1 MVTDIGLGV
10 VVAVGVLLGLVAG
23 MVVGWIVSRRMGRKD
38 FALQSE
44 AIRAESESEVAR
56 LNAEIIE
63 SRGQIRVLETDR
75 ASLQGEKSSAK
86 SLEDRLEPVREALEG
101 LRRTT
106 QQAEIERAK
115 SAAELRTQI
124 DGVQRNYTSLESA
137 TKQLVAAMSSGQSRG
152 QWGEMQ
158 LEQLL
163 EHSGL
168 VEGVHFRRQDSRMT
182 EAGGARP
189 DVVVDLPG
197 GGEILID
204 AKFPFDAYWRAIKA
218 DDEVE
223 IDAHLHKHAEDV
235 LARAKE
241 LSSKR
246 YWESNSSPDF
256 VVMFLPLESL
266 LSRIHSCARLAPR
279 TRSARAA
286 IAWMHLGAE
295 NRAQCQRCP
304 GREAAPEPLEARPL
318 ARWLLW
324 RVESSP
330 EPTVATVRAGTDE
343 LCRPEDGRFHNSLH
357 DQRAAEADEPLQRLV
372 RRARRE
378 PQLRPSRP
386 LVALLLPQRC
396 AHSRRVRMASA
407 GTVHAWSSFFTVPN
421 GSSVI
426 ACITVA

>member
-23 MVVGWIVSRRMGRKD
+23 MVVGWVASRRMGRKD

-56 LNAEIIE
+56 LNAELIE
-63 SRGQIRVLETDR
+63 AQGQIRVLETDR

-106 QQAEIERAK
+106 QQAEVERAK

-218 DDEVE
+218 DNETEVN
-223 IDAHLHKHAEDV
+223 AHLHKHAEDV

-246 YWESNSSPDF
+246 YWESNISPDF

-266 LSRIHSCARLAPR
+266 LSSALETNGLLLEEVFARNVVLATPTTILGMLR
-279 TRSARAA
+279 TIQFGYQRKLMADNAEEIRAA
-286 IAWMHLGAE
+286 GAEMLTRLEKAVDHLGTLRKGLMSAVKGYNE
-295 NRAQCQRCP
+295 FI
-304 GREAAPEPLEARPL
+304 GSMDS
-318 ARWLLW
+318 
-324 RVESSP
+324 RVM
-330 EPTVATVRAGTDE
+330 V
-343 LCRPEDGRFHNSLH
+343 
-357 DQRAAEADEPLQRLV
+357 Q
-372 RRARRE
+372 ARRMKE
-378 PQLRPSRP
+378 LGVASSTDLELPSDVTETLRESR
-386 LVALLLPQRC
+386 
-396 AHSRRVRMASA
+396 
-407 GTVHAWSSFFTVPN
+407 SSE
-421 GSSVI
+421 
-426 ACITVA
+426 

>member
-23 MVVGWIVSRRMGRKD
+23 MVVGWIASRRMGRKD

-56 LNAEIIE
+56 LNAELIE
-63 SRGQIRVLETDR
+63 AQGHIRVLETDR

-106 QQAEIERAK
+106 QQAEVERAK

-218 DDEVE
+218 DNETEVN
-223 IDAHLHKHAEDV
+223 AHLHKHAEDV

-246 YWESNSSPDF
+246 YWESNISPDF

-266 LSRIHSCARLAPR
+266 LSSALETNGLLLEEVFTRNVVLATPTTILGMLRTIQFGYQRKLMADNAEEIRATGAEMLTRLEKAVD
-279 TRSARAA
+279 
-286 IAWMHLGAE
+286 HLGTLRKGLMSAVKGYNE
-295 NRAQCQRCP
+295 FV
-304 GREAAPEPLEARPL
+304 GSMDS
-318 ARWLLW
+318 
-324 RVESSP
+324 RVM
-330 EPTVATVRAGTDE
+330 V
-343 LCRPEDGRFHNSLH
+343 
-357 DQRAAEADEPLQRLV
+357 Q
-372 RRARRE
+372 ARRMKE
-378 PQLRPSRP
+378 LGVASSTDLELPSDVTETLRESR
-386 LVALLLPQRC
+386 
-396 AHSRRVRMASA
+396 
-407 GTVHAWSSFFTVPN
+407 SSE
-421 GSSVI
+421 
-426 ACITVA
+426 

>member
-1 MVTDIGLGV
+1 MVTDIGLAV

-23 MVVGWIVSRRMGRKD
+23 MVVGWIISRRMGRKD

-56 LNAEIIE
+56 LNAELIE
-63 SRGQIRVLETDR
+63 ARGQIRVLETDR

-106 QQAEIERAK
+106 QEAEIERAK

-168 VEGVHFRRQDSRMT
+168 IEGVHFRRQDSRMT

-218 DDEVE
+218 DNETEV
-223 IDAHLHKHAEDV
+223 DAHLHKHAEDV

-246 YWESNSSPDF
+246 YWESNISPDF

-266 LSRIHSCARLAPR
+266 LSSALETNGLLLEEVFARNVVLATPTTILGMLR
-279 TRSARAA
+279 TIQFGYQRKLMADNAEEIRAA
-286 IAWMHLGAE
+286 GAEMLTRLEKAVDHLGTLRKGLMSAVKGYNE
-295 NRAQCQRCP
+295 FI
-304 GREAAPEPLEARPL
+304 GSMDS
-318 ARWLLW
+318 
-324 RVESSP
+324 RVM
-330 EPTVATVRAGTDE
+330 V
-343 LCRPEDGRFHNSLH
+343 
-357 DQRAAEADEPLQRLV
+357 Q
-372 RRARRE
+372 ARRMKELGVASSTDLELPSDVTETLRE
-378 PQLRPSRP
+378 PRS
-386 LVALLLPQRC
+386 
-396 AHSRRVRMASA
+396 MD
-407 GTVHAWSSFFTVPN
+407 
-421 GSSVI
+421 
-426 ACITVA
+426 

>member
-266 LSRIHSCARLAPR
+266 LSSALETNGLLLEEGFARNVVLATPTTILGMLR
-279 TRSARAA
+279 TIQFGYQRKLMTDNAEEIRAA
-286 IAWMHLGAE
+286 GAEMLTRLEKAVDHLGTLRKGLMSAVKGYNE
-295 NRAQCQRCP
+295 FI
-304 GREAAPEPLEARPL
+304 G
-318 ARWLLW
+318 
-324 RVESSP
+324 SM
-330 EPTVATVRAGTDE
+330 
-343 LCRPEDGRFHNSLH
+343 DGRVMV
-357 DQRAAEADEPLQRLV
+357 Q
-372 RRARRE
+372 ARRMKE
-378 PQLRPSRP
+378 LGVASSTDLELPSDVTETLRESR
-386 LVALLLPQRC
+386 
-396 AHSRRVRMASA
+396 
-407 GTVHAWSSFFTVPN
+407 SSE
-421 GSSVI
+421 
-426 ACITVA
+426 

>member
-23 MVVGWIVSRRMGRKD
+23 MVVGWIASRRMGRKD

-44 AIRAESESEVAR
+44 ALRAESESAVAR
-56 LNAEIIE
+56 VNAELIE
-63 SRGQIRVLETDR
+63 AQGQIRVLETDR

-106 QQAEIERAK
+106 QQAEVERAK

-218 DDEVE
+218 DNETEV
-223 IDAHLHKHAEDV
+223 DAHLHKHAEDV

-246 YWESNSSPDF
+246 YWESNISPDF

-266 LSRIHSCARLAPR
+266 LSSALETNGLLLEEVFARNVVLATPTTILGMLR
-279 TRSARAA
+279 TIQFGYQRKLMADNAEEIRAA
-286 IAWMHLGAE
+286 GAEMLTRLEKAVDHLGTLRKGLMSAVKGYNE
-295 NRAQCQRCP
+295 FI
-304 GREAAPEPLEARPL
+304 GSMDS
-318 ARWLLW
+318 
-324 RVESSP
+324 RVM
-330 EPTVATVRAGTDE
+330 V
-343 LCRPEDGRFHNSLH
+343 
-357 DQRAAEADEPLQRLV
+357 Q
-372 RRARRE
+372 ARRMKE
-378 PQLRPSRP
+378 LGVASSTDLELPSDVTETLRESR
-386 LVALLLPQRC
+386 
-396 AHSRRVRMASA
+396 
-407 GTVHAWSSFFTVPN
+407 SSD
-421 GSSVI
+421 
-426 ACITVA
+426 

>member
-23 MVVGWIVSRRMGRKD
+23 MVVGWIASRWMGRKD

-56 LNAEIIE
+56 LNAELIE
-63 SRGQIRVLETDR
+63 AQGHIRVLETDR

-106 QQAEIERAK
+106 QQAEVERAK

-218 DDEVE
+218 DNETEVN
-223 IDAHLHKHAEDV
+223 AHLHKHAEDV

-246 YWESNSSPDF
+246 YWESNISPDF

-266 LSRIHSCARLAPR
+266 LSSALETNGLLLEEVFTRNVVLATPTTILGMLR
-279 TRSARAA
+279 TIQFGYQRKLMADNAEEIRAA
-286 IAWMHLGAE
+286 GAEMLTRLEKAVDHLGTLRKGLMSAVKGYNE
-295 NRAQCQRCP
+295 FI
-304 GREAAPEPLEARPL
+304 GSMDS
-318 ARWLLW
+318 
-324 RVESSP
+324 RVM
-330 EPTVATVRAGTDE
+330 V
-343 LCRPEDGRFHNSLH
+343 
-357 DQRAAEADEPLQRLV
+357 Q
-372 RRARRE
+372 ARRMKE
-378 PQLRPSRP
+378 LGVASSTDLELPSDVTETLRESR
-386 LVALLLPQRC
+386 
-396 AHSRRVRMASA
+396 
-407 GTVHAWSSFFTVPN
+407 SSE
-421 GSSVI
+421 
-426 ACITVA
+426 

>member
-23 MVVGWIVSRRMGRKD
+23 MVVGWIASRRMGRKD

-44 AIRAESESEVAR
+44 AIRAESESAVAR
-56 LNAEIIE
+56 LNAELIE
-63 SRGQIRVLETDR
+63 AQGQIRVLETDR

-106 QQAEIERAK
+106 QQAEVERAK

-218 DDEVE
+218 DNETEVN
-223 IDAHLHKHAEDV
+223 AHLHKHAEDV

-246 YWESNSSPDF
+246 YWESNISPDF

-266 LSRIHSCARLAPR
+266 LSSALETNGLLLEEVFARNVVLATPTTILGMLR
-279 TRSARAA
+279 TIQFGYQRKLMADNAEEIRAA
-286 IAWMHLGAE
+286 GAEMLTRLEKAVDHLGILRKGLMSAVKGYNE
-295 NRAQCQRCP
+295 FI
-304 GREAAPEPLEARPL
+304 GSMDS
-318 ARWLLW
+318 
-324 RVESSP
+324 RVM
-330 EPTVATVRAGTDE
+330 V
-343 LCRPEDGRFHNSLH
+343 
-357 DQRAAEADEPLQRLV
+357 Q
-372 RRARRE
+372 ARRMKE
-378 PQLRPSRP
+378 LGVASSTDLELPSDVTETLRESR
-386 LVALLLPQRC
+386 
-396 AHSRRVRMASA
+396 
-407 GTVHAWSSFFTVPN
+407 SSE
-421 GSSVI
+421 
-426 ACITVA
+426 

>member
-23 MVVGWIVSRRMGRKD
+23 MVVGWVASRRMGRKD

-63 SRGQIRVLETDR
+63 AQGHIRVLETDR

-106 QQAEIERAK
+106 QQAEVERAK

-218 DDEVE
+218 DNETEVN
-223 IDAHLHKHAEDV
+223 AHLHKHAEDV

-246 YWESNSSPDF
+246 YWESNISPDF

-266 LSRIHSCARLAPR
+266 LSSALETNGLLLEEVFTRNVVLATPTTILGMLRTIQFGYQRKLMADNAEEIRATGAEMLTRLEKAVD
-279 TRSARAA
+279 
-286 IAWMHLGAE
+286 HLGTLRKGLMSAVKGYNE
-295 NRAQCQRCP
+295 FI
-304 GREAAPEPLEARPL
+304 GSMDS
-318 ARWLLW
+318 
-324 RVESSP
+324 RVM
-330 EPTVATVRAGTDE
+330 V
-343 LCRPEDGRFHNSLH
+343 
-357 DQRAAEADEPLQRLV
+357 Q
-372 RRARRE
+372 ARRMKE
-378 PQLRPSRP
+378 LGVASSTDLELPSDVTETLRESR
-386 LVALLLPQRC
+386 
-396 AHSRRVRMASA
+396 
-407 GTVHAWSSFFTVPN
+407 SSE
-421 GSSVI
+421 
-426 ACITVA
+426 

>member
-1 MVTDIGLGV
+1 MVTEIGLGV
-10 VVAVGVLLGLVAG
+10 VVAVGVLLGLVVG
-23 MVVGWIVSRRMGRKD
+23 MVMGWIASRRMGRKD

-44 AIRAESESEVAR
+44 AIRAESESAIAR
-56 LNAEIIE
+56 LNAELIE
-63 SRGQIRVLETDR
+63 AQGQIRVLETDR

-106 QQAEIERAK
+106 QQAEVERAK

-218 DDEVE
+218 DNETEV
-223 IDAHLHKHAEDV
+223 DAHLHKHAEDV

-246 YWESNSSPDF
+246 YWESNISPDF

-266 LSRIHSCARLAPR
+266 LSSALETNGLLMEEVFARNVVLATPTTILGMLR
-279 TRSARAA
+279 TIQFGYQRKLMADNAEEIRAA
-286 IAWMHLGAE
+286 GAEMLTRLEKAVDHLGTLRKGLMSAVKGYNE
-295 NRAQCQRCP
+295 FI
-304 GREAAPEPLEARPL
+304 GSMDS
-318 ARWLLW
+318 
-324 RVESSP
+324 RVM
-330 EPTVATVRAGTDE
+330 V
-343 LCRPEDGRFHNSLH
+343 
-357 DQRAAEADEPLQRLV
+357 Q
-372 RRARRE
+372 ARRMKE
-378 PQLRPSRP
+378 LGVASSTDLELPSDVTETLRESR
-386 LVALLLPQRC
+386 
-396 AHSRRVRMASA
+396 
-407 GTVHAWSSFFTVPN
+407 SSE
-421 GSSVI
+421 
-426 ACITVA
+426 

>member
-23 MVVGWIVSRRMGRKD
+23 MVVGWIASRWLGRKD

-44 AIRAESESEVAR
+44 AIRAESESAVAR
-56 LNAEIIE
+56 LNAELIE
-63 SRGQIRVLETDR
+63 AQGQIRVLETDR

-106 QQAEIERAK
+106 QQAEVERAK

-218 DDEVE
+218 DNETEVN
-223 IDAHLHKHAEDV
+223 ANLHKHAEDV

-246 YWESNSSPDF
+246 YWESNISPDF

-266 LSRIHSCARLAPR
+266 LSSALETNGLLLEEVFARNVVLATPTTILGMLR
-279 TRSARAA
+279 TIQFGYQRKLMADNAEEIRAA
-286 IAWMHLGAE
+286 GAEMLTRLEKAVDHLGTLRKGLMSAVKGYNE
-295 NRAQCQRCP
+295 FI
-304 GREAAPEPLEARPL
+304 GSMDS
-318 ARWLLW
+318 
-324 RVESSP
+324 RVM
-330 EPTVATVRAGTDE
+330 V
-343 LCRPEDGRFHNSLH
+343 
-357 DQRAAEADEPLQRLV
+357 Q
-372 RRARRE
+372 ARRMKE
-378 PQLRPSRP
+378 LGVASSTDLELPSDVTETLRESR
-386 LVALLLPQRC
+386 
-396 AHSRRVRMASA
+396 
-407 GTVHAWSSFFTVPN
+407 SSE
-421 GSSVI
+421 
-426 ACITVA
+426 

>member
-10 VVAVGVLLGLVAG
+10 VVVVGVLLGLVAG
-23 MVVGWIVSRRMGRKD
+23 MVVGWIASRRMGRKD

-56 LNAEIIE
+56 LNAELIE
-63 SRGQIRVLETDR
+63 AQGQIRVLETDR

-106 QQAEIERAK
+106 QQAEVERAK

-168 VEGVHFRRQDSRMT
+168 VEGVHFRRQDSRIT

-218 DDEVE
+218 DNETEVN
-223 IDAHLHKHAEDV
+223 AHLHKHAEDV

-246 YWESNSSPDF
+246 YWESNISPDF

-266 LSRIHSCARLAPR
+266 LSSALETNGLLLEEIFARNVVLATPTTILGMLR
-279 TRSARAA
+279 TIQFGYQRKLMADNAEEIRAA
-286 IAWMHLGAE
+286 GAEMLTRLEKAVDHLGTLRKGLMSAVKGYNE
-295 NRAQCQRCP
+295 FI
-304 GREAAPEPLEARPL
+304 GSMDS
-318 ARWLLW
+318 
-324 RVESSP
+324 RVM
-330 EPTVATVRAGTDE
+330 V
-343 LCRPEDGRFHNSLH
+343 
-357 DQRAAEADEPLQRLV
+357 Q
-372 RRARRE
+372 ARRMKE
-378 PQLRPSRP
+378 LGVASSTDLELPSDVTETLRESR
-386 LVALLLPQRC
+386 
-396 AHSRRVRMASA
+396 
-407 GTVHAWSSFFTVPN
+407 SSE
-421 GSSVI
+421 
-426 ACITVA
+426 

>member
-86 SLEDRLEPVREALEG
+86 SLEDRLEPVREAL
-101 LRRTT
+101 
-106 QQAEIERAK
+106 EIERAK

-266 LSRIHSCARLAPR
+266 LSSALETNGLLLEEVFARNVVLATPTTILGMLR
-279 TRSARAA
+279 TIQFGYQRKLMTDNAEEIRAA
-286 IAWMHLGAE
+286 GAEMLTRLEKAVDHLGTLRKGLMSAVKGYNE
-295 NRAQCQRCP
+295 FI
-304 GREAAPEPLEARPL
+304 G
-318 ARWLLW
+318 
-324 RVESSP
+324 SM
-330 EPTVATVRAGTDE
+330 
-343 LCRPEDGRFHNSLH
+343 DGRVMV
-357 DQRAAEADEPLQRLV
+357 Q
-372 RRARRE
+372 ARRMKE
-378 PQLRPSRP
+378 LGVASSTDLELPSDVTETLRESR
-386 LVALLLPQRC
+386 
-396 AHSRRVRMASA
+396 
-407 GTVHAWSSFFTVPN
+407 SSE
-421 GSSVI
+421 
-426 ACITVA
+426 

>member
-23 MVVGWIVSRRMGRKD
+23 MVVGWIASRRMGRKD

-44 AIRAESESEVAR
+44 AIRAESESAVAR
-56 LNAEIIE
+56 VNAELIE
-63 SRGQIRVLETDR
+63 AQGQIRVLETDR

-106 QQAEIERAK
+106 QQAEVERAK

-218 DDEVE
+218 DNETEV
-223 IDAHLHKHAEDV
+223 DAHLHKHAEDV

-246 YWESNSSPDF
+246 YWESNISPDF

-266 LSRIHSCARLAPR
+266 LSSALETNGLLLEEVFARNVVLATPTTILGMLR
-279 TRSARAA
+279 TIQFGYQRKLMADNAEEIRAA
-286 IAWMHLGAE
+286 GAE
-295 NRAQCQRCP
+295 MLTR
-304 GREAAPEPLEARPL
+304 LEKAVDHL
-318 ARWLLW
+318 ATLRKGLMSAVKGYNEFIGSMDS
-324 RVESSP
+324 RVM
-330 EPTVATVRAGTDE
+330 V
-343 LCRPEDGRFHNSLH
+343 
-357 DQRAAEADEPLQRLV
+357 Q
-372 RRARRE
+372 ARRMKE
-378 PQLRPSRP
+378 LGVASSTDLELPSDVTETLRESR
-386 LVALLLPQRC
+386 
-396 AHSRRVRMASA
+396 
-407 GTVHAWSSFFTVPN
+407 SSE
-421 GSSVI
+421 
-426 ACITVA
+426 

>member
-23 MVVGWIVSRRMGRKD
+23 MVVGWIASRRMGRKD

-56 LNAEIIE
+56 LNAELIE
-63 SRGQIRVLETDR
+63 AQGQIRVLETDR

-106 QQAEIERAK
+106 QQAEVERAK

-204 AKFPFDAYWRAIKA
+204 AKFPFDAYWRAIKT
-218 DDEVE
+218 DNETEVN
-223 IDAHLHKHAEDV
+223 AHLHKHAEDV

-246 YWESNSSPDF
+246 YWESNISPDF

-266 LSRIHSCARLAPR
+266 LSSALETNGLLLEEVFARNVVLATPTTILGMLR
-279 TRSARAA
+279 TIQFGYQRKLMADNAEEIRAA
-286 IAWMHLGAE
+286 GAEMLTRLEKAVDHLGTLRKGLMSAVKGYNE
-295 NRAQCQRCP
+295 FI
-304 GREAAPEPLEARPL
+304 GSMDS
-318 ARWLLW
+318 
-324 RVESSP
+324 RVM
-330 EPTVATVRAGTDE
+330 V
-343 LCRPEDGRFHNSLH
+343 
-357 DQRAAEADEPLQRLV
+357 Q
-372 RRARRE
+372 ARRMKELGVASSTDLELPSDVTETLRE
-378 PQLRPSRP
+378 PR
-386 LVALLLPQRC
+386 
-396 AHSRRVRMASA
+396 
-407 GTVHAWSSFFTVPN
+407 SSE
-421 GSSVI
+421 
-426 ACITVA
+426 

>member
-23 MVVGWIVSRRMGRKD
+23 MVVGWIASRRMGRKD

-56 LNAEIIE
+56 LNAELIE
-63 SRGQIRVLETDR
+63 AQGQIRVLETDR

-106 QQAEIERAK
+106 QQAEVERAK

-124 DGVQRNYTSLESA
+124 DGVQRSYTSLESA

-218 DDEVE
+218 DNETEVN
-223 IDAHLHKHAEDV
+223 AHLHKHAEDV

-246 YWESNSSPDF
+246 YWESNISPDF

-266 LSRIHSCARLAPR
+266 LSSALETNGLLLEEVFARNVVLATPTTILGMLR
-279 TRSARAA
+279 TIQFGYQRKLMADNAEEIRAA
-286 IAWMHLGAE
+286 GAEMLTRLEKAVDHLGTLRKGLMSAVKGYNE
-295 NRAQCQRCP
+295 FI
-304 GREAAPEPLEARPL
+304 GSMDS
-318 ARWLLW
+318 
-324 RVESSP
+324 RVM
-330 EPTVATVRAGTDE
+330 V
-343 LCRPEDGRFHNSLH
+343 
-357 DQRAAEADEPLQRLV
+357 Q
-372 RRARRE
+372 ARRMKE
-378 PQLRPSRP
+378 LGVASSTDLELPSDVTETLRESR
-386 LVALLLPQRC
+386 
-396 AHSRRVRMASA
+396 
-407 GTVHAWSSFFTVPN
+407 SSE
-421 GSSVI
+421 
-426 ACITVA
+426 

>member
-10 VVAVGVLLGLVAG
+10 VLAVGVLLGLVAG
-23 MVVGWIVSRRMGRKD
+23 MVVGWIASRRMGGKD

-56 LNAEIIE
+56 LNAELIE
-63 SRGQIRVLETDR
+63 ARGQIRVLETDR

-168 VEGVHFRRQDSRMT
+168 IEGVHFRRQDSRMT

-218 DDEVE
+218 DNETEV
-223 IDAHLHKHAEDV
+223 DAHLHKHAEDV

-246 YWESNSSPDF
+246 YWESNISPDF

-266 LSRIHSCARLAPR
+266 LSSALETNGLLLEEVFARNVVLATPTTILGMLR
-279 TRSARAA
+279 TIQFGYQRKLMADNTEEIRAA
-286 IAWMHLGAE
+286 GAEMLTRLEKAVDHLGTLRKGLMSAVKGYNE
-295 NRAQCQRCP
+295 FI
-304 GREAAPEPLEARPL
+304 GSMDS
-318 ARWLLW
+318 
-324 RVESSP
+324 RVM
-330 EPTVATVRAGTDE
+330 V
-343 LCRPEDGRFHNSLH
+343 
-357 DQRAAEADEPLQRLV
+357 Q
-372 RRARRE
+372 ARRMKELGVASSTDLELPSDVTETLRE
-378 PQLRPSRP
+378 PRS
-386 LVALLLPQRC
+386 
-396 AHSRRVRMASA
+396 MD
-407 GTVHAWSSFFTVPN
+407 
-421 GSSVI
+421 
-426 ACITVA
+426 

>member
-23 MVVGWIVSRRMGRKD
+23 MLVGWIVSRRMGRKD

-266 LSRIHSCARLAPR
+266 LSSALETNGLLLEEVFARNVVLATPTTILGMLR
-279 TRSARAA
+279 TIQFGYQRKLMTDNAEEIRAA
-286 IAWMHLGAE
+286 GAEMLTRLEKAVDHLGTLRKGLMSAVKGYNE
-295 NRAQCQRCP
+295 FI
-304 GREAAPEPLEARPL
+304 G
-318 ARWLLW
+318 
-324 RVESSP
+324 SM
-330 EPTVATVRAGTDE
+330 
-343 LCRPEDGRFHNSLH
+343 DGRVMV
-357 DQRAAEADEPLQRLV
+357 Q
-372 RRARRE
+372 ARRMKE
-378 PQLRPSRP
+378 LGVASSTDLELPSDVTETLRESR
-386 LVALLLPQRC
+386 
-396 AHSRRVRMASA
+396 
-407 GTVHAWSSFFTVPN
+407 SSE
-421 GSSVI
+421 
-426 ACITVA
+426 

>member
-1 MVTDIGLGV
+1 MVTNIGLGV

-23 MVVGWIVSRRMGRKD
+23 MVVGWIASRRMGRKD

-44 AIRAESESEVAR
+44 AIRAESESAVAR
-56 LNAEIIE
+56 VNAELIE
-63 SRGQIRVLETDR
+63 AQGQIRVLETDR

-106 QQAEIERAK
+106 QQAEVERAK

-218 DDEVE
+218 DNETEV
-223 IDAHLHKHAEDV
+223 DAHLHKHAEDV

-246 YWESNSSPDF
+246 YWESNISPDF

-266 LSRIHSCARLAPR
+266 LSSALETNGLLLEEVFARNVVLATPTTILGMLR
-279 TRSARAA
+279 TIQFGYQRKLMADNAEEIRAA
-286 IAWMHLGAE
+286 GAE
-295 NRAQCQRCP
+295 MLTR
-304 GREAAPEPLEARPL
+304 LEKAVDHL
-318 ARWLLW
+318 ATLRKGLMSAVKGYNEFIGSMDS
-324 RVESSP
+324 RVM
-330 EPTVATVRAGTDE
+330 V
-343 LCRPEDGRFHNSLH
+343 
-357 DQRAAEADEPLQRLV
+357 Q
-372 RRARRE
+372 ARRMKE
-378 PQLRPSRP
+378 LGVASSTDLELPSDVTETLRESR
-386 LVALLLPQRC
+386 
-396 AHSRRVRMASA
+396 
-407 GTVHAWSSFFTVPN
+407 SSE
-421 GSSVI
+421 
-426 ACITVA
+426 

>member
-1 MVTDIGLGV
+1 MVTDLSLGV

-23 MVVGWIVSRRMGRKD
+23 MVVGWIASRRMGRKD

-56 LNAEIIE
+56 LNTELTEA
-63 SRGQIRVLETDR
+63 RGQIRVLETDR

-246 YWESNSSPDF
+246 YWESNISPDF

-266 LSRIHSCARLAPR
+266 LSSALETNGLLLEEVFARNVVLATPTTILGMLR
-279 TRSARAA
+279 TIQFGYQRKLMADNTEEIRAA
-286 IAWMHLGAE
+286 GAEMLTRLEKAVDHLGTLRKGLMSAVKGYNE
-295 NRAQCQRCP
+295 FI
-304 GREAAPEPLEARPL
+304 GSMDS
-318 ARWLLW
+318 
-324 RVESSP
+324 RVM
-330 EPTVATVRAGTDE
+330 V
-343 LCRPEDGRFHNSLH
+343 
-357 DQRAAEADEPLQRLV
+357 Q
-372 RRARRE
+372 ARRMKE
-378 PQLRPSRP
+378 LG
-386 LVALLLPQRC
+386 V
-396 AHSRRVRMASA
+396 ASA
-407 GTVHAWSSFFTVPN
+407 TDLELPSDVTETLRESMSSE
-421 GSSVI
+421 
-426 ACITVA
+426 

>member
-10 VVAVGVLLGLVAG
+10 VVAVAVLLGLVAG
-23 MVVGWIVSRRMGRKD
+23 MVVGWIASRRMGRKD

-56 LNAEIIE
+56 LNAELIE
-63 SRGQIRVLETDR
+63 AQGQIRVLETDR

-86 SLEDRLEPVREALEG
+86 SLEDRLEPVREALKG

-106 QQAEIERAK
+106 QQAEVERAK

-218 DDEVE
+218 DNETEVN
-223 IDAHLHKHAEDV
+223 AHLHKHAEDV

-246 YWESNSSPDF
+246 YWESNISPDF

-266 LSRIHSCARLAPR
+266 LSSALETNGLLLEEVFTRNVVLATPTTILGMLR
-279 TRSARAA
+279 TIQFGYQRKLMADNAEEIRAA
-286 IAWMHLGAE
+286 GAEMLTRLEKAVDHLGTLRKGLMSAVKGYNE
-295 NRAQCQRCP
+295 FI
-304 GREAAPEPLEARPL
+304 GSMDS
-318 ARWLLW
+318 
-324 RVESSP
+324 RVM
-330 EPTVATVRAGTDE
+330 V
-343 LCRPEDGRFHNSLH
+343 
-357 DQRAAEADEPLQRLV
+357 Q
-372 RRARRE
+372 ARRMKE
-378 PQLRPSRP
+378 LGVASSTDLELPSDVTETLRESR
-386 LVALLLPQRC
+386 
-396 AHSRRVRMASA
+396 
-407 GTVHAWSSFFTVPN
+407 SSE
-421 GSSVI
+421 
-426 ACITVA
+426 

>member
-23 MVVGWIVSRRMGRKD
+23 MVVGWIASRRMGRKD

-44 AIRAESESEVAR
+44 AIRAESESAVAR
-56 LNAEIIE
+56 LNAELIE
-63 SRGQIRVLETDR
+63 AQGQIRVLETDR

-106 QQAEIERAK
+106 QQAEVERAK

-182 EAGGARP
+182 EAGGTRP

-218 DDEVE
+218 ENETEVN
-223 IDAHLHKHAEDV
+223 AHLHKHAEDV

-246 YWESNSSPDF
+246 YWESNISPDF

-266 LSRIHSCARLAPR
+266 LSSALETNGLLLEEVFARNVVLATPTTILGMLR
-279 TRSARAA
+279 TIQFGYQRKLMADNAEEIRAA
-286 IAWMHLGAE
+286 GAEMLTRLEKAVDHLGTLRKGLMSAVKGYNE
-295 NRAQCQRCP
+295 FI
-304 GREAAPEPLEARPL
+304 GSMDS
-318 ARWLLW
+318 
-324 RVESSP
+324 RVM
-330 EPTVATVRAGTDE
+330 V
-343 LCRPEDGRFHNSLH
+343 
-357 DQRAAEADEPLQRLV
+357 Q
-372 RRARRE
+372 ARRMKE
-378 PQLRPSRP
+378 LGVASSTDLELPSDVTETLRESR
-386 LVALLLPQRC
+386 
-396 AHSRRVRMASA
+396 
-407 GTVHAWSSFFTVPN
+407 SSE
-421 GSSVI
+421 
-426 ACITVA
+426 

>member
-23 MVVGWIVSRRMGRKD
+23 MVVGWIASRRMGRKD

-44 AIRAESESEVAR
+44 AIRAESESAVAR
-56 LNAEIIE
+56 LNAELIE
-63 SRGQIRVLETDR
+63 AQGQIRVLETDR

-106 QQAEIERAK
+106 QQAEVERAK

-218 DDEVE
+218 DNETEVN
-223 IDAHLHKHAEDV
+223 AHLHKHAEDV

-246 YWESNSSPDF
+246 YWESNISPDF

-266 LSRIHSCARLAPR
+266 LSSALETNGLLLEEVFTRNVVLATPTTILGMLR
-279 TRSARAA
+279 TIQFGYQRKLMAANAEEIRAA
-286 IAWMHLGAE
+286 GAEMLTRLEKAVDHLGTLRKGLMSAVKGYNE
-295 NRAQCQRCP
+295 FI
-304 GREAAPEPLEARPL
+304 GSMDS
-318 ARWLLW
+318 
-324 RVESSP
+324 RVM
-330 EPTVATVRAGTDE
+330 V
-343 LCRPEDGRFHNSLH
+343 
-357 DQRAAEADEPLQRLV
+357 Q
-372 RRARRE
+372 ARRMKE
-378 PQLRPSRP
+378 LGVASSTDLELPSDVTETLRESR
-386 LVALLLPQRC
+386 
-396 AHSRRVRMASA
+396 
-407 GTVHAWSSFFTVPN
+407 SSE
-421 GSSVI
+421 
-426 ACITVA
+426 

>member
-23 MVVGWIVSRRMGRKD
+23 MVVGWVASRRMGRKD

-56 LNAEIIE
+56 LNAELIE
-63 SRGQIRVLETDR
+63 AQGHIRVLETDR

-106 QQAEIERAK
+106 QQAEVERAK

-218 DDEVE
+218 DNETEVN
-223 IDAHLHKHAEDV
+223 AHLHKHAEDV

-246 YWESNSSPDF
+246 YWESNISPDF

-266 LSRIHSCARLAPR
+266 LSSALETNGLLLEEVFARNVVLATPTTILGMLR
-279 TRSARAA
+279 TIQFGYQRKLMADNAEEIRATGA
-286 IAWMHLGAE
+286 EMLTRLEKAVDHLGTLRKGLMSAVKGYNE
-295 NRAQCQRCP
+295 FI
-304 GREAAPEPLEARPL
+304 GSMDS
-318 ARWLLW
+318 
-324 RVESSP
+324 RVM
-330 EPTVATVRAGTDE
+330 V
-343 LCRPEDGRFHNSLH
+343 
-357 DQRAAEADEPLQRLV
+357 Q
-372 RRARRE
+372 ARRMKE
-378 PQLRPSRP
+378 LGVASSTDLELPSDVTETLRESR
-386 LVALLLPQRC
+386 
-396 AHSRRVRMASA
+396 
-407 GTVHAWSSFFTVPN
+407 SSE
-421 GSSVI
+421 
-426 ACITVA
+426 

>member
-168 VEGVHFRRQDSRMT
+168 VEGVHFRRQDSRVT

-218 DDEVE
+218 DNEVE

-246 YWESNSSPDF
+246 YWESNISPDF

-266 LSRIHSCARLAPR
+266 LSSALETNGLLLEEVFARNVVLATPTTILGMLR
-279 TRSARAA
+279 TIQFGYQRKLMADNAEEIRAA
-286 IAWMHLGAE
+286 GAEMLTRLEKAVDHLGTLRKGLMSAVKGYNE
-295 NRAQCQRCP
+295 FI
-304 GREAAPEPLEARPL
+304 GSMDS
-318 ARWLLW
+318 
-324 RVESSP
+324 RVM
-330 EPTVATVRAGTDE
+330 V
-343 LCRPEDGRFHNSLH
+343 
-357 DQRAAEADEPLQRLV
+357 Q
-372 RRARRE
+372 ARRMKE
-378 PQLRPSRP
+378 LGVASSTDLELPSDVTETLRESR
-386 LVALLLPQRC
+386 
-396 AHSRRVRMASA
+396 
-407 GTVHAWSSFFTVPN
+407 SSE
-421 GSSVI
+421 
-426 ACITVA
+426 

>member
-23 MVVGWIVSRRMGRKD
+23 MVVGWIASRWLGRKD

-44 AIRAESESEVAR
+44 AIRADSESAVAR
-56 LNAEIIE
+56 LNAELIE
-63 SRGQIRVLETDR
+63 AQGQIRVLETDR

-106 QQAEIERAK
+106 QQAEVERAK

-182 EAGGARP
+182 EAGGTRP

-218 DDEVE
+218 DNETEV
-223 IDAHLHKHAEDV
+223 DAHLHKHAEDV

-246 YWESNSSPDF
+246 YWESNISPDF

-266 LSRIHSCARLAPR
+266 LSSALETNGLLLEEVFARNVVLATPTTILGMLR
-279 TRSARAA
+279 TIQFGYQRKLMADNAEEIRAA
-286 IAWMHLGAE
+286 GAEMLTRLEKAVDHLGTLRKGLMSAVKGYNE
-295 NRAQCQRCP
+295 FI
-304 GREAAPEPLEARPL
+304 GSMDS
-318 ARWLLW
+318 
-324 RVESSP
+324 RVM
-330 EPTVATVRAGTDE
+330 V
-343 LCRPEDGRFHNSLH
+343 
-357 DQRAAEADEPLQRLV
+357 Q
-372 RRARRE
+372 ARRMKE
-378 PQLRPSRP
+378 LGVASSTDLELPSDVTETLRESR
-386 LVALLLPQRC
+386 
-396 AHSRRVRMASA
+396 
-407 GTVHAWSSFFTVPN
+407 SSE
-421 GSSVI
+421 
-426 ACITVA
+426 

>member
-23 MVVGWIVSRRMGRKD
+23 MVVGWIASRRMGRKD

-56 LNAEIIE
+56 LNAELIE
-63 SRGQIRVLETDR
+63 AQGQIRVLETDR

-106 QQAEIERAK
+106 QQAEVERAK

-218 DDEVE
+218 DNETEVN
-223 IDAHLHKHAEDV
+223 AHLHKHAEDV

-246 YWESNSSPDF
+246 YWESNISPDF

-266 LSRIHSCARLAPR
+266 LSSALETNGLLLEEVFTRNVVLATPTTILGMLR
-279 TRSARAA
+279 TIQFGYQRKLMADNAEEIRAA
-286 IAWMHLGAE
+286 GAEMLTRLEKAVDHLGTLRKGLMSAVKGYNE
-295 NRAQCQRCP
+295 FI
-304 GREAAPEPLEARPL
+304 GSMDS
-318 ARWLLW
+318 
-324 RVESSP
+324 RVM
-330 EPTVATVRAGTDE
+330 V
-343 LCRPEDGRFHNSLH
+343 
-357 DQRAAEADEPLQRLV
+357 Q
-372 RRARRE
+372 ARRMKE
-378 PQLRPSRP
+378 LGVASSTDLELPSDVTETLRESR
-386 LVALLLPQRC
+386 
-396 AHSRRVRMASA
+396 
-407 GTVHAWSSFFTVPN
+407 SSE
-421 GSSVI
+421 
-426 ACITVA
+426 